1 MNSIPKVKIL
11 PRSANKAD
19 WEAVNPILLNG
30 ELVIEIDTKK
40 FKRGDGVTVYI
51 EVPYFSSVDEEL
63 LSQISAI
70 NNKVDKVTGK
80 GLSTN
85 DYTTAEKNKLAS
97 LSTEVSSLVVPEYAD
112 NDDAIAGGLTTGKL
126 YHTAGSVKVVTS
138 TTSNELP
145 NVGDVWDGGIVS
157 AVNSQTRNIIIVM
170 KEVAPSANIMVI
182 PGGNLTLSH
191 ENTISNISYL
201 KQSLTYNAG
210 KTDWRLATSKE
221 ALEICTYVRS
231 KLVAG
236 GNKPDLDTW
245 WTCTYQNPGS
255 YNGMMRGI
263 SYNGT
268 SYTENSY
275 PTVATFNSIAIRTVN
290 LSMQGV
296 ITPIENYFANVGD
309 FYAGGYIADI
319 DSNGLATVVLGD
331 EVLIYGIDAGNK
343 IYQDAFNFADGYE
356 IVDTPY
362 DDWRLPTKTEAL
374 SIVHFVVGMA
384 ITRNQMW
391 LGELPPYANADA
403 YEQTFWTSTI
413 DEPETHFVVNSNN
426 GVTAAFTT
434 LWDTEQ
440 SFCFAIRKET
450 L

>member
-85 DYTTAEKNKLAS
+85 DFTTAEKNKLAL

-112 NDDAIAGGLTTGKL
+112 NVAAIAGGLTTGKL

-145 NVGDVWDGGIVS
+145 NIGDVWEGGIVS

-170 KEVAPSANIMVI
+170 KEVSPSTNIMVI
-182 PGGNLTLSH
+182 PGGNLTLTH
-191 ENTISNISYL
+191 ENAISNISYL

-236 GNKPDLDTW
+236 GNKPDVDMW

-255 YNGMMRGI
+255 YNGMMRAL
-263 SYNGT
+263 SYNG
-268 SYTENSY
+268 SLYTENSY
-275 PTVATFNSIAIRTVN
+275 PTAATFNSIAIRTVN
-290 LSMQGV
+290 LSAQGV
-296 ITPIENYFANVGD
+296 VTPIENYFANVGD
-309 FYAGGYIADI
+309 LYAGGYIADV
-319 DSNGLATVVLGD
+319 DSSGVATVILGD
-331 EVLIYGIDAGNK
+331 EISIYGIETGLMTYD
-343 IYQDAFNFADGYE
+343 DAFVFTDGYE
-356 IVDTPY
+356 NNY
-362 DDWRLPTKTEAL
+362 EDWRLPTKTEAL
-374 SIVHFVVGMA
+374 SVVHFVVGLA
-384 ITRNQMW
+384 IARNQMW
-391 LGELPPYANADA
+391 LGELPPHANADA
-403 YEQTFWTSTI
+403 YEQTFWTSTV